1 MACCSLACSRR
12 TAISSSLMEC
22 TVSADSACVEA
33 DLCPSFSAS
42 ASRSFCSRRSPAV
55 FRPTSN
61 ALSLSA
67 IMFVLPH
74 EFVADSMHG
83 QEEPGLLRNW
93 FKLLANAHN
102 VSVHGARGGKILIA
116 PDFVEKAVAAHRLS
130 GMTEKMFQQL
140 KLFARKLNGLAA
152 AQDLVAAQVH
162 VDIAERVT
170 VLLFRQRLRAAQNGL
185 HASEQFADGEGLGY
199 IVVSAEFKPHNLIH
213 FLAARREHDDG
224 NRWALRL

>member
-1 MACCSLACSRR
+1 IACCSLACSRR
-12 TAISSSLMEC
+12 TAISSSLTEC
-22 TVSADSACVEA
+22 TVSADSAWVEA

-42 ASRSFCSRRSPAV
+42 APRSFCTRRSPAV

-93 FKLLANAHN
+93 FEFLANAHD

-130 GMTEKMFQQL
+130 GMTQKMLQQL
-140 KLFARKLNGLAA
+140 KLLARKLNGLTA
-152 AQDLVAAQVH
+152 AQDLVAAQVD
-162 VDIAERVT
+162 VDIAERIA
-170 VLLFRQRLRAAQNGL
+170 VLLFRQGLRAAQNGL
-185 HASEQFADGEGLGY
+185 HASEEFPDGEGFGD
-199 IVVSAEFKPHNLIH
+199 IVVGAEFESHNLVD
-213 FLAARREHDDG
+213 FLAARRKHDDG
-224 NRWALRL
+224 HRWALRL